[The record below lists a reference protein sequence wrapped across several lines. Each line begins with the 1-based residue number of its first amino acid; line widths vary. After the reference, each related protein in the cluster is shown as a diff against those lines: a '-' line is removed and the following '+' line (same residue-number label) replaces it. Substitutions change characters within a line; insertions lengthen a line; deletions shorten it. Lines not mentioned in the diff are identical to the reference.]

1 MQPTSGKRRRRGSR
15 ERLRQERL
23 DGVTAANPPIG
34 PGLMGGAYRPFA
46 DDDLRRLHEASLHIL
61 ENFGISEPID
71 AWRERVV
78 DAGGWMT
85 DRGRLCFPRA
95 LVEDTIARAGRN
107 FTLHG
112 RDPRHDLLLSGTRTY
127 YATSTAAIRMLDL
140 DTGEYRH
147 TTLRDLYD
155 MVRMADALDN
165 VHFVQR
171 PLIAREIVD
180 DEALDINTAYA
191 TTAAT
196 TKHIITTFFRS
207 ATLDKAIALYDLSVG
222 GNGDGTRFRDRPFA
236 STTCTIVVS
245 PLRFSQ
251 ESLRVA
257 DSAVRNG
264 IPLKVSTVSQ
274 AGATGPVSL
283 AGNIALGNAEVLAGY
298 VALNLLRPGYP
309 LLYGN
314 WPFVSDLRT
323 GAFVGGGGEMA
334 LQMSGSAQLAKY
346 YDLPSTVAAAMTSAK
361 VSDAQSGW
369 EKGYLSTLSA
379 LAGANL
385 IMMTMGGLADN
396 VGYSP
401 EALVID
407 ESMLSGVL
415 RTVRG
420 IEVNDRTLAMESIE
434 RAIHGD
440 GHFLGDA
447 LTLEMMQSEFVY
459 PRLADR
465 QSIDAWLESGSPDIR
480 NRAGQIA
487 REILSR
493 HYPAHIDAADDAR
506 IRSRFSIALPPEAMR
521 PVD

>member
-1 MQPTSGKRRRRGSR
+1 MQTTPGRRRGRGTR
-15 ERLRQERL
+15 ERLRRERIEGL
-23 DGVTAANPPIG
+23 PPPTPPIG
-34 PGLMGGAYRPFA
+34 PGLVGGAYRPFT
-46 DDDLRRLHEASLHIL
+46 DGDLRRLHEASLHIL
-61 ENFGISEPID
+61 EHFGISEPID

-78 DAGGWMT
+78 EAGGWMT
-85 DRGRLCFPRA
+85 ERGRLCFPPA
-95 LVEDTIARAGRN
+95 LVEDTIAGAARN
-107 FTLHG
+107 FTLPG
-112 RDPRHDLLLSGTRTY
+112 RDPKHDMLLSGSRTY
-127 YATSTAAIRMLDL
+127 YATSTAA
-140 DTGEYRH
+140 
-147 TTLRDLYD
+147 
-155 MVRMADALDN
+155 
-165 VHFVQR
+165 
-171 PLIAREIVD
+171 
-180 DEALDINTAYA
+180 TA
-191 TTAAT
+191 
-196 TKHIITTFFRS
+196 KPIITTFFRPES
-207 ATLDKAIALYDLSVG
+207 LEKAIALYDLSAG
-222 GNGDGTRFRDRPFA
+222 GDGDGTRFRRRPFA
-236 STTCTIVVS
+236 CTTCTVVVS
-245 PLRFSQ
+245 PLRFSP

-257 DSAVRNG
+257 DTAVRNR

-298 VALNLLRPGYP
+298 VALNLLRPGCR

-334 LQMSGSAQLAKY
+334 LQMSGSAQLARH

-369 EKGYLSTLSA
+369 EKGYLSTLPA
-379 LAGANL
+379 LAGANM

-415 RTVRG
+415 RGVRG
-420 IEVNDRTLAMESIE
+420 IEVDDRTLAMESIE

-440 GHFLGDA
+440 GHFLGDG

-459 PRLADR
+459 PKLADR

-480 NRAGQIA
+480 SRAREIA
-487 REILSR
+487 REILAR
-493 HYPAHIDAADDAR
+493 HYPTHIDPGDDAR
-506 IRSRFSIALPPEAMR
+506 IRARFPILLPPEAMR
-521 PVD
+521 PAG